1 MQRRARREAFPSR
14 EHDHASCIEQALADA
29 AAICLSRRAR
39 LTPLRKRVLEI
50 VWQSHRPLGA
60 YDILEVLSRDG
71 RTAAP
76 PTVYRGLEFLLEHGL
91 IHRIASLNAF
101 VGCSRPG
108 HAGAGQFLICE
119 KCGTAAEVNDAGL
132 EAAIGSTAESAG
144 FSATEH
150 TVEISGRCPHCR

>member
-1 MQRRARREAFPSR
+1 MSRRAKSQAFPAK
-14 EHDHASCIEQALADA
+14 EHNHANCIDRAMEDA

-50 VWQSHRPLGA
+50 IWQSHRPLGA
-60 YDILEVLSRDG
+60 YEILEVLSRDG

-76 PTVYRGLEFLLEHGL
+76 PTVYRGLEFLLGHGL
-91 IHRIASLNAF
+91 VHRIASLNAF

-108 HAGAGQFLICE
+108 HAGPGQFLICE
-119 KCGTAAEVNDAGL
+119 NCGTAAEVNDTDL
-132 EAAIGSTAESAG
+132 EAAIGSAAESAG
-144 FSATEH
+144 FSARAH

>member
-1 MQRRARREAFPSR
+1 MRRRARREAFPSR

-50 VWQSHRPLGA
+50 IWQSHRPLGA

-71 RTAAP
+71 RAAAP
-76 PTVYRGLEFLLEHGL
+76 PTVYRGLDFLLDHGL
-91 IHRIASLNAF
+91 IHRIDTLNAF
-101 VGCSRPG
+101 VGCSQPG
-108 HAGAGQFLICE
+108 HPGSGQFLICE
-119 KCGTAAEVNDAGL
+119 KCGMAAEVNDAGL
-132 EAAIGSTAESAG
+132 EAAIGSAAESAG